1 MGKKSAPR
9 RPGHPHR
16 GQADFR
22 IEHLARM
29 RPLGPLLLFLVLSV
43 GATPGVEDSVASA
56 QNTSRVAF
64 YFGAHPDDWQLFMN
78 PNAYHDVQKPSNK
91 VVFVY
96 VTAGDNGLGLGNGAR
111 SQPYYLAR
119 ENGAKLSVKFMAD
132 AAKAPEIPMD
142 SVASISG
149 HAIKR
154 WVYRNTVSYFLRLPD
169 GNPQGTGY
177 VATAEQSLRRLHEE
191 TIPTMTSIDDSTT
204 YHGWSDLRTTL
215 RKLMDYERGT
225 ATDVWVNIP
234 DTNIEKNVG
243 DHADHQH
250 MAQGVLEAIAELPWI
265 NKALYLDYVTA
276 HMAENMSSVEREI
289 EAGTF
294 AALAT
299 GLTALDH
306 PSPWD
311 QLHRSW
317 LSRHYFRIEPG
328 VRSGSR

>member
-1 MGKKSAPR
+1 MIS
-9 RPGHPHR
+9 
-16 GQADFR
+16 
-22 IEHLARM
+22 
-29 RPLGPLLLFLVLSV
+29 
-43 GATPGVEDSVASA
+43 
-56 QNTSRVAF
+56 
-64 YFGAHPDDWQLFMN
+64 LFMN

-96 VTAGDNGLGLGNGAR
+96 VTAGDAGLGLGNGER

-132 AAKAPEIPMD
+132 AAKAQEIPVD
-142 SVASISG
+142 SAAAVSG
-149 HAIKR
+149 HPIKR
-154 WVYRNTVSYFLRLPD
+154 WLYRNTVSYFMRLPD

-177 VATAEQSLRRLHEE
+177 VATAEQSLRRLHEG
-191 TIPTMTSIDDSTT
+191 TIPTMTCIDDSTI
-204 YHGWSDLRTTL
+204 YQGWPDLRTTL
-215 RKLMDYERGT
+215 RKLIDHERGA

-234 DTNIEKNVG
+234 DTNIAKNIG

-250 MAQGVLEAIAELPWI
+250 MAQGVLEAIADLPSI
-265 NKALYLDYVTA
+265 NKALYLNYVTA
-276 HMAENMSSVEREI
+276 DMAENMSSAEREI

-294 AALAT
+294 AALST

-311 QLHRSW
+311 RLHRSW

-328 VRSGSR
+328 VQSASR

>member
-1 MGKKSAPR
+1 
-9 RPGHPHR
+9 
-16 GQADFR
+16 
-22 IEHLARM
+22 M
-29 RPLGPLLLFLVLSV
+29 RNIFLLFLVLLADPALCAEHIV
-43 GATPGVEDSVASA
+43 GSA
-56 QNTSRVAF
+56 QNTNTVAF

-78 PNAYHDVQKPSNK
+78 PNAYYDVQKPSNK

-96 VTAGDNGLGLGNGAR
+96 VTAGDAGLGLGTGGR
-111 SQPYYLAR
+111 SLPYYLAR

-132 AAKAPEIPMD
+132 AAKAPEIPVD
-142 SVASISG
+142 SVASVSG

-154 WVYRNTVSYFLRLPD
+154 WLYGNTVSYFMRLPD
-169 GNPQGTGY
+169 GSPQGTGY
-177 VATAEQSLRRLHEE
+177 VATAEQSLKRLHER
-191 TIPTMTSIDDSTT
+191 TIPAMTAIDDSTT
-204 YHGWSDLRTTL
+204 YQSWSDLRTTL
-215 RKLMDYERGT
+215 RKLIDHERGT
-225 ATDVWVNIP
+225 ATNVWVNIP

-250 MAQGVLEAIAELPWI
+250 MAQGVLEAIADLPWI

-276 HMAENMSSVEREI
+276 DMKENMNSAEREI

-294 AALAT
+294 AALSM

-311 QLHRSW
+311 RLHRSW

-328 VRSGSR
+328 LRTSSP

>member
-1 MGKKSAPR
+1 
-9 RPGHPHR
+9 
-16 GQADFR
+16 
-22 IEHLARM
+22 M
-29 RPLGPLLLFLVLSV
+29 RNILLLFLMLSV
-43 GATPGVEDSVASA
+43 VPGTCAENSGASVR
-56 QNTSRVAF
+56 NTNAVAF

-78 PNAYHDVQKPSNK
+78 PNAYYDVQMPSNK

-96 VTAGDNGLGLGNGAR
+96 VTAGDAGLGLGNGGR

-132 AAKAPEIPMD
+132 AAKAPAIPVD
-142 SVASISG
+142 SVASVSG

-154 WVYRNTVSYFLRLPD
+154 WLYGNTVSYFMRLPD
-169 GNPQGTGY
+169 GSPQGTGY
-177 VATAEQSLRRLHEE
+177 VATAEQSLKRLHEGA
-191 TIPTMTSIDDSTT
+191 IRTMTSIDDSTT
-204 YHGWSDLRTTL
+204 YQSWSDLRITL
-215 RKLMDYERGT
+215 RKLIDHERGT
-225 ATDVWVNIP
+225 VTNVWVNIP
-234 DTNIEKNVG
+234 DTNIVKNVG

-250 MAQGVLEAIAELPWI
+250 MAQGVLEAIGDLPWI

-276 HMAENMSSVEREI
+276 DMKENMSSAEREI

-294 AALAT
+294 AALSM

-311 QLHRSW
+311 RLHRSW

-328 VRSGSR
+328 ARSPSQ

>member
-1 MGKKSAPR
+1 
-9 RPGHPHR
+9 
-16 GQADFR
+16 
-22 IEHLARM
+22 M
-29 RPLGPLLLFLVLSV
+29 RPPKPLLPFLVLAV
-43 GATPGVEDSVASA
+43 GASSCAAEESIVSV
-56 QNTSRVAF
+56 QNANRVAF

-78 PNAYHDVQKPSNK
+78 PNAYHDVQQPSCK

-96 VTAGDNGLGLGNGAR
+96 VTAGDAGLGLGNGGRA
-111 SQPYYLAR
+111 QPYYLAR

-132 AAKAPEIPMD
+132 AARAPEIPVD
-142 SVASISG
+142 SVASVSG
-149 HAIKR
+149 HRIKR
-154 WVYRNTVSYFLRLPD
+154 WLYRNTVSYFMRLPD

-177 VATAEQSLRRLHEE
+177 VATAEQSLRRLHEGA
-191 TIPTMTSIDDSTT
+191 ISTMTSIDDSTV

-215 RKLMDYERGT
+215 RKLIDHERGT

-234 DTNIEKNVG
+234 DTNIAQNVG

-250 MAQGVLEAIAELPWI
+250 MAQGVVEAIADLPWI

-276 HMAENMSSVEREI
+276 DMAENMSSAEREI
-289 EAGTF
+289 EAGTV

-306 PSPWD
+306 ASPWD

-328 VRSGSR
+328 VRSASR

>member
-1 MGKKSAPR
+1 M
-9 RPGHPHR
+9 
-16 GQADFR
+16 R
-22 IEHLARM
+22 IIR
-29 RPLGPLLLFLVLSV
+29 LLFVMLSV
-43 GATPGVEDSVASA
+43 VPTAWAENSVASG
-56 QNTSRVAF
+56 QNTNTVAF

-78 PNAYHDVQKPSNK
+78 PNAYYDVQKPSNK

-96 VTAGDNGLGLGNGAR
+96 VTAGDAGLGLGTGGR

-119 ENGAKLSVKFMAD
+119 ENGAKLSVKFIAN
-132 AAKAPEIPMD
+132 AAKAPEIPVD
-142 SVASISG
+142 SVASVSG

-154 WVYRNTVSYFLRLPD
+154 WLYGNTVSYFMRLPD
-169 GNPQGTGY
+169 GSPQGTGY
-177 VATAEQSLRRLHEE
+177 VATAEQSLKRLHER
-191 TIPTMTSIDDSTT
+191 TIPAMTAIDDSTA
-204 YHGWSDLRTTL
+204 YQSWSDLRTTL
-215 RKLMDYERGT
+215 RKLIDYERGT
-225 ATDVWVNIP
+225 ATNVWVNIP

-250 MAQGVLEAIAELPWI
+250 MAQGVLEAIADLPWI

-276 HMAENMSSVEREI
+276 DMKENMNSAEREI

-294 AALAT
+294 AALSM

-311 QLHRSW
+311 RLHRSW

-328 VRSGSR
+328 LRTSSP

>member
-1 MGKKSAPR
+1 
-9 RPGHPHR
+9 
-16 GQADFR
+16 
-22 IEHLARM
+22 M
-29 RPLGPLLLFLVLSV
+29 RNILLLSLVLSV
-43 GATPGVEDSVASA
+43 APALCAENTVVST
-56 QNTSRVAF
+56 QNTNTVAF

-78 PNAYHDVQKPSNK
+78 PNAYYDVRKASNK

-96 VTAGDNGLGLGNGAR
+96 VTAGDAGLGLGNGGR

-119 ENGAKLSVKFMAD
+119 ENGAKLSVRFMAD
-132 AAKAPEIPMD
+132 AAKAPEIPVD

-154 WVYRNTVSYFLRLPD
+154 WLYRNTVSYFMRLPD
-169 GNPQGTGY
+169 GSPQGTGY
-177 VATAEQSLRRLHEE
+177 VATAAQSLKRLHEAA
-191 TIPTMTSIDDSTT
+191 IPTITSIDDSTT
-204 YHGWSDLRTTL
+204 YKGWSDLRTTL
-215 RKLMDYERGT
+215 RNLIDYERGS
-225 ATDVWVNIP
+225 ATNVWVNIP
-234 DTNIEKNVG
+234 DTNIVKNVG

-250 MAQGVLEAIAELPWI
+250 MAQGVLEAIADLPWI

-276 HMAENMSSVEREI
+276 DMEENMSSIEREI

-294 AALAT
+294 AALSI

-311 QLHRSW
+311 RLHRSW

-328 VRSGSR
+328 VRHPPQ